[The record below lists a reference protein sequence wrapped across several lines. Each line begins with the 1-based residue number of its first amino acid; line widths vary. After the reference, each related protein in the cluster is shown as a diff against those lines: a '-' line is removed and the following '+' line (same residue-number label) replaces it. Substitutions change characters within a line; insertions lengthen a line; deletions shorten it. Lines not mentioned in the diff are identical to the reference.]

1 MIILGIETSC
11 DETGVAIVQ
20 DGVRVLSSAV
30 ASSLEIHKKYGGI
43 MPEQAA
49 REQVKCLIPV
59 LEETVK
65 KAKIK
70 LSQIDAVAVTTEP
83 GLIGSLLIGVEAAKT
98 LSFSLQKPLIPVNHL
113 LAHLYACLFN
123 SQLENREIGKL
134 FPAVCLVVSGG
145 HTELF
150 LARNHQNFKWLGG
163 TRDDAAGECFD
174 KSARILGLGYPG
186 GPVIEKASEKFI
198 KKNLQLD
205 NSQFAIKLPRPMI
218 SQNNFDFSFS
228 GLKTAVLN
236 QVKEKKFSKEFFAYE
251 LQEAITDC
259 LVKKTQKAVNKFLP
273 KSILVAG
280 GVAANKRLREKF
292 KKTFKNGLFLAP
304 YNLCTD
310 NATMVASRAFFNM
323 DIVDWRKIQVI
334 PN

>member
-83 GLIGSLLIGVEAAKT
+83 GLIGSLLVGIEAAKT

-113 LAHLYACLFN
+113 ISHLYANFIN
-123 SQLENREIGKL
+123 QQPA

-150 LARNHQNFKWLGG
+150 LAKSHQDFKWLGG

-323 DIVDWRKIQVI
+323 DIVDWRKLRVS